1 MRPVTRS
8 PAANGPSSAARNQ
21 VPNSW
26 ESVMAR
32 QTRERCARRTIFFS
46 VRWVVDIGTLR
57 VAYYRRP
64 AGNATLWLPINP
76 SRTGRGYAP
85 PRLPAFERLAPVDAL
100 CRPFALEPALAGRA
114 TAATTAI
121 AFLLRRL
128 PRLARQRLDR
138 RQPPLRQRRLA

>member
-32 QTRERCARRTIFFS
+32 QTRERGARRTIFFS
-46 VRWVVDIGTLR
+46 MRSVLDIGNLR
-57 VAYYRRP
+57 VAYARRP
-64 AGNATLWLPINP
+64 AGNAPLWLPINP

-114 TAATTAI
+114 PAATTAI
-121 AFLLRRL
+121 ALPLRC
-128 PRLARQRLDR
+128 P
-138 RQPPLRQRRLA
+138 PPLPPHRPAPR